1 MYLRDL
7 VATITPDDRKLIAF
21 EKIHLEPGESKT
33 LEFTV
38 TYRDMQYMGANNEWT
53 AQSSDYEV
61 LVGGLPGELLS
72 EKVFYA
78 GPFDLSTF

>member
-1 MYLRDL
+1 
-7 VATITPDDRKLIAF
+7 
-21 EKIHLEPGESKT
+21 
-33 LEFTV
+33 
-38 TYRDMQYMGANNEWT
+38 MQYMGANNEWT